1 MAFATSKTKQ
11 TINKPTIVLSVKD
24 LRPVSVGSR
33 LMTQNPVILRH
44 VSRVGDDVILLVLR
58 SLTDGCLMVGVIGDY

>member
-33 LMTQNPVILRH
+33 LMNQNPVILRH